1 MEGEVTN
8 RENTKEPDVALTR
21 APGAQL
27 LSSVRAQVEQLLEG
41 FRADPGGKA
50 GQMIRTLL
58 FSCLVREQTRQEE
71 QTLGELQEGERSRA
85 ALLEDVETLA
95 VRRLNA
101 EVRNQK
107 LAQALRQARLQ
118 QGQVGR
124 YVRGAQKALA
134 GKKPFDYDRA
144 LKQISAMIGVGLPLK
159 HRVESQVP
167 GMPAYNLTEE
177 ECRDFEQGRGPA
189 WEEEQRRRREWEQ
202 KRLSE

>member
-1 MEGEVTN
+1 
-8 RENTKEPDVALTR
+8 
-21 APGAQL
+21 
-27 LSSVRAQVEQLLEG
+27 LSSVRAHVEQLLEG

-107 LAQALRQARLQ
+107 LAQDLRQARLQ

-134 GKKPFDYDRA
+134 DKKPFDYDRA
-144 LKQISAMIGVGLPLK
+144 LKQISALIGVGLPLK
-159 HRVESQVP
+159 LRVESQVP

-177 ECRDFEQGRGPA
+177 EYRDFEQGRGPA